1 MNNNRRKRIT
11 DITDKVKDLLGELV
25 AIEEEEREAFDNL
38 PESIQYSEK
47 GQTMEEAADTLQTFI
62 DNVESEIEELNE
74 L

>member
-11 DITDKVKDLLGELV
+11 DITDKVKDLLGELA

-38 PESIQYSEK
+38 PESFQYSEK
-47 GQTMEEAADTLQTFI
+47 GERMEEAADTLQTFI